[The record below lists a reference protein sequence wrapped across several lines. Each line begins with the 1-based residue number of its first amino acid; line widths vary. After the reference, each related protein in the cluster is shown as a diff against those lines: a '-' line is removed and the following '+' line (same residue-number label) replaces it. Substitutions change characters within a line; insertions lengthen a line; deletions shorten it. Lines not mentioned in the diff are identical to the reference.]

1 MLYYNVVFMTP
12 ECRYRR
18 THSKIQLNSKMT
30 LISFFLL
37 GDEIFTINGTSV
49 SGLTHQEAI
58 SMFKEVKQGQ
68 IIVTIGRRTPA
79 KKKTITISTEEH

>member
-1 MLYYNVVFMTP
+1 
-12 ECRYRR
+12 
-18 THSKIQLNSKMT
+18 MT
-30 LISFFLL
+30 LILLYLL

-68 IIVTIGRRTPA
+68 IVVTIGRRTPA